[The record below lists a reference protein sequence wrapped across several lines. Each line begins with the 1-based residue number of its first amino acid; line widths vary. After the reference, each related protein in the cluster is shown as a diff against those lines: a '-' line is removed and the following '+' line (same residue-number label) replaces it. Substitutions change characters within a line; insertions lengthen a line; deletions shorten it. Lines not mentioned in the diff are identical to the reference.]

1 VILKNLDFF
10 DISNIGL
17 KRARNEDSYLS
28 LSFPTVQAGDKQG
41 GYLFAVADGI
51 GGNGC
56 GDLASRMTCQELKA
70 FFNAPWID
78 LVPERSEKRIDR
90 LFHSIDRKLRRHA
103 VQNPACTHM
112 GTTLSV
118 LVLFENFG
126 VMAHVGDSR
135 IYRLREARLVQL
147 TTDHTFVQDMI
158 AEGDLTPE
166 SAKTHPFR
174 NMLTRAV
181 GTQETLE
188 EIQTRILDIAAG
200 DRFLLSSDG
209 LHNMVS
215 DLQIASTLKGGID
228 PRDSA
233 EHLLAAALE
242 KGGNDNVTII
252 VVHL

>member
-1 VILKNLDFF
+1 MDFF
-10 DISNIGL
+10 AVSNIGL
-17 KRARNEDSYLS
+17 KRARNEDAYLA
-28 LSFPTVQAGDKQG
+28 LSFPTEPVGG
-41 GYLFAVADGI
+41 NRGYLFAVADGI
-51 GGNGC
+51 GGNGF
-56 GDLASRMTCQELKA
+56 GDLASRMTCRSLKT
-70 FFNAPWID
+70 FFSTDPVD
-78 LVPERSEKRIDR
+78 LLPEQFEKGMDL
-90 LFHSIDRKLRRHA
+90 LFRSIDRKIRWQA
-103 VQNPACTHM
+103 IENPACRHM

-118 LVLFENFG
+118 LVLFGKFG

-135 IYRLREARLVQL
+135 IYRLRESKLVQL

-181 GTQETLE
+181 GTQEPLE
-188 EIQTRILDIAAG
+188 EVQTRILDIAAG

-209 LHNMVS
+209 LHNLVS